1 MELGGGTFMQ
11 YLQYERWY
19 CIEYSRD
26 EGDRFYFQ
34 CNTAVNKLTLHIV
47 KPPNSRIVSR
57 FQKVA
62 TTPTFSVSNSSVS
75 EIPYHKNLSEFSC

>member
-26 EGDRFYFQ
+26 EGARFYFQ

-47 KPPNSRIVSR
+47 KPPNSRNSFKIS
-57 FQKVA
+57 K
-62 TTPTFSVSNSSVS
+62 SSDDSNF
-75 EIPYHKNLSEFSC
+75 LCF